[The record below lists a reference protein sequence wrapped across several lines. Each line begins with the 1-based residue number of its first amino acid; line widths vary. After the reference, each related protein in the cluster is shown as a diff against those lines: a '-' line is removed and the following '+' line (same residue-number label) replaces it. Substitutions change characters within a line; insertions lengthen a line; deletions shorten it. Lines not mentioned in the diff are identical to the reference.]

1 MDNGI
6 TLRHLE
12 AFRAV
17 MVRRTVTG
25 AAEMLDVTQPVVT
38 RLIADLEDRIAISL
52 FERVKG
58 RLVPTPEAALLFED
72 VHQSLVRIERI
83 ANAAS
88 NSKGFRLTRLAIA
101 AAPSMALSFLPPAI
115 ASFTNDH
122 PETLVSLQTH
132 STATVLDMVQSGR
145 SDLGFAMLP
154 MQKMPQPKTE
164 VLVSARM
171 MGVVPAHHRLANRK
185 VLHPEDFEGERFVA
199 LDPLMEVRTRIDA
212 LMLSHGVNRRVN
224 VETQLS
230 SATIKLV
237 EAGAGLA
244 IIEPLT
250 ASAYTGGL
258 LKFIRFE
265 PEIIVDYSMVISPRM
280 SSTLGVNRFL
290 GRARREIR
298 RMVPTALIVRS

>member
-1 MDNGI
+1 
-6 TLRHLE
+6 
-12 AFRAV
+12 
-17 MVRRTVTG
+17 
-25 AAEMLDVTQPVVT
+25 
-38 RLIADLEDRIAISL
+38 
-52 FERVKG
+52 
-58 RLVPTPEAALLFED
+58 
-72 VHQSLVRIERI
+72 
-83 ANAAS
+83 
-88 NSKGFRLTRLAIA
+88 
-101 AAPSMALSFLPPAI
+101 
-115 ASFTNDH
+115 
-122 PETLVSLQTH
+122 
-132 STATVLDMVQSGR
+132 
-145 SDLGFAMLP
+145 MLP

-199 LDPLMEVRTRIDA
+199 LEPIMEVRTRIDA

-258 LKFIRFE
+258 L
-265 PEIIVDYSMVISPRM
+265 SSSALSPR
-280 SSTLGVNRFL
+280 SSLTTQWSFPLACCFAPDPSFSSRSSITLDEKSAGWYRQ
-290 GRARREIR
+290 
-298 RMVPTALIVRS
+298 P